1 MRYSNFQEG
10 DNLTTQIEEI
20 MVSGK
25 LKGVELFVFTESLV
39 FENILYKGTPKNPLL
54 FEIVLRL
61 HQVHIIG

>member
-1 MRYSNFQEG
+1 
-10 DNLTTQIEEI
+10 

-39 FENILYKGTPKNPLL
+39 FDNILYKGTPKNPLL